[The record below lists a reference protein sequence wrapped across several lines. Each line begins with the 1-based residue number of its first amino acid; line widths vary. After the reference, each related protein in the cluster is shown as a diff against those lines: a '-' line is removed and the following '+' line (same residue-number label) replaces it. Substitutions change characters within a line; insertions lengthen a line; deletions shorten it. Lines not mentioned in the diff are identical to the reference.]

1 MIATAFDKLAANYDT
16 LWTNSVVGRAQRQA
30 VWRYLDP
37 LVRLGDEILDL
48 GCGTGED
55 AVHLQKL
62 GAKVYAIDA
71 SSEMVRIARAR
82 GVEAWQLSLDSLSAL
97 NGKFDIALSNFGVFN
112 CLPWTS
118 PVARALVPAVPRL
131 FSALALHQNDI
142 AAQSARLIR
151 PGGYLA
157 ICLMGRCCA
166 WEVGYFL
173 KRGQF
178 RKAFRRWHPAG
189 APSGLGISVTYP
201 FIKELARAFRPHFKL
216 TRWTGIGL
224 SVPPSYVKGLSAK
237 CIMRLVRIDQHF
249 SHWPLLRAL
258 SDHRLLLFTRL

>member
-1 MIATAFDKLAANYDT
+1 MIATAFDKLAAEYDT

-82 GVEAWQLSLDSLSAL
+82 GVEARQLSLASLSAL
-97 NGKFDIALSNFGVFN
+97 NGKFDLALSNFGVFN
-112 CLPWTS
+112 CVPHGAPWWGRRSS
-118 PVARALVPAVPRL
+118 P
-131 FSALALHQNDI
+131 SAMPLIGTQL
-142 AAQSARLIR
+142 SRLIH
-151 PGGYLA
+151 PGGHLA

-166 WEVGYFL
+166 WEIGYFL
-173 KRGQF
+173 RRGQF

-237 CIMRLVRIDQHF
+237 CIMRLARIDQHF

-258 SDHRLLLFTRL
+258 SDHRLLLFMRL